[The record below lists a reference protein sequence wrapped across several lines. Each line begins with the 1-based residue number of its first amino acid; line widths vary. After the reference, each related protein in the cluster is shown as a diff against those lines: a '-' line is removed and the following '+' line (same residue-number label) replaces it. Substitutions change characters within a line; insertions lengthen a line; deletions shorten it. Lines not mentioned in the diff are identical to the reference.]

1 MTLNSEFPPR
11 EKQHE
16 YTVNYSNIFEHPFAI
31 DHLETLMHMGFMNT
45 GRKLANSIHGIIH
58 SRLMEYA
65 LDKLFREVV
74 FVQISI
80 EILICEKPES
90 FENTV
95 EPSMVKYLNM
105 WEKYWIRWTVET
117 LYWQWDHSSKPEVAT
132 LDKGLTNFMNHK
144 SDSDSLT

>member
-1 MTLNSEFPPR
+1 
-11 EKQHE
+11 
-16 YTVNYSNIFEHPFAI
+16 
-31 DHLETLMHMGFMNT
+31 
-45 GRKLANSIHGIIH
+45 
-58 SRLMEYA
+58 MEYA

-105 WEKYWIRWTVET
+105 WEKY
-117 LYWQWDHSSKPEVAT
+117 
-132 LDKGLTNFMNHK
+132 
-144 SDSDSLT
+144 

>member
-1 MTLNSEFPPR
+1 
-11 EKQHE
+11 
-16 YTVNYSNIFEHPFAI
+16 
-31 DHLETLMHMGFMNT
+31 
-45 GRKLANSIHGIIH
+45 
-58 SRLMEYA
+58 MEYA

-117 LYWQWDHSSKPEVAT
+117 LYWQWDHSSKPEVVT